1 MDCVWI
7 ICYEWV
13 IFTGLCVLCIGAR
26 RGGEPCSVNIWLRV
40 SLWLA
45 VSIVWSLWR
54 AAGMLS
60 RVCQQ
65 FSDEQRLIEAD
76 VLHYWI
82 CHLYLCCKIFQFL
95 NKTCICCDWVDFGH
109 WGPAGCFNLLW
120 GLACCQLEA
129 AFGDRLSSLKGCT
142 GLLSWQNGHGKK
154 YLHLALFI

>member
-1 MDCVWI
+1 MDCIWI

-13 IFTGLCVLCIGAR
+13 IFTGLCVLCIGTE
-26 RGGEPCSVNIWLRV
+26 RGGKPCSVNIWLRV

-65 FSDEQRLIEAD
+65 FRDEQKLIEAD

-82 CHLYLCCKIFQFL
+82 CHLYHCFKIFNLRAEISWHVVSWKQLLVTGFHIWRVVL
-95 NKTCICCDWVDFGH
+95 GCWVGKVALEKSTCSWPYLRCLK
-109 WGPAGCFNLLW
+109 A
-120 GLACCQLEA
+120 
-129 AFGDRLSSLKGCT
+129 SL
-142 GLLSWQNGHGKK
+142 
-154 YLHLALFI
+154 